1 MRVATDDDV
10 QAIDGGWL
18 MWALPDLRYPGH
30 RRFAQAGGDM
40 TAEKER
46 WHGWT
51 VAGKSLHVGPLPGR
65 KSICLY
71 TSEASIGLK
80 PLAYFRSEDDAD
92 ACLAWLDRLAGSRFV
107 LDTLSEAEPPKDGK

>member
-1 MRVATDDDV
+1 MSA
-10 QAIDGGWL
+10 
-18 MWALPDLRYPGH
+18 
-30 RRFAQAGGDM
+30 
-40 TAEKER
+40 AEER

-71 TSEASIGLK
+71 TSEANVGIR

-92 ACLAWLDRLAGSRFV
+92 ACLAWLDRLAGSMFI
-107 LDTLSEAEPPKDGK
+107 LGTLGDAEPPKASKKGKA